1 MVQTVKVARHLF
13 FPTQVWGFK
22 HPENQF
28 NQAILDYIL
37 ELEAKEKSVVISNRG
52 GWQSRDNVIF
62 EKEMTPLRETIVA
75 RMQAVIKN
83 NQYKASASPKL
94 INGWANVNRSS
105 QYNLTHT
112 HGRSDWSCAYYLNN
126 VEEHHGAIY
135 FNDPVTQRSANGVNN
150 VFIDNPEMENWDS
163 VEFKPD
169 AGDLI
174 VFPSWLPHG
183 VHSSSSDDSRVSVS
197 CNFQIE

>member
-1 MVQTVKVARHLF
+1 
-13 FPTQVWGFK
+13 
-22 HPENQF
+22 
-28 NQAILDYIL
+28 
-37 ELEAKEKSVVISNRG
+37 
-52 GWQSRDNVIF
+52 
-62 EKEMTPLRETIVA
+62 
-75 RMQAVIKN
+75 MQAVIKN

-94 INGWANVNRSS
+94 INGWAIVHRSS
-105 QYNLTHT
+105 QSNLTHT
-112 HGRSDWSCAYYLNN
+112 HGRSDWSCAYYLTN

-135 FNDPVTQRSANGVNN
+135 FNDPVTQRSVNGVNN

-169 AGDLI
+169 EGDLI

-183 VHSSSSDDSRVSVS
+183 VHSSSSDDLRVSVS